1 MLKEC
6 FMRREP
12 TKLFNTGGK
21 SVKFFDYNFDILAD
35 GTIIFDEELE
45 LEDIHSQVG
54 DLYIVM
60 FEKGLVKLV
69 PCDYNPAQVVE

>member
-1 MLKEC
+1 MD
-6 FMRREP
+6 REP
-12 TKLFNTGGK
+12 TKIIIDNGK
-21 SVKFFDYNFDILAD
+21 DVVKYFDYNFDILSN

-45 LEDIHSQVG
+45 LKDIHSQVG

-60 FEKGLVKLV
+60 YEKGLVKLV

>member
-1 MLKEC
+1 M
-6 FMRREP
+6 
-12 TKLFNTGGK
+12 
-21 SVKFFDYNFDILAD
+21 KFLEYNFDVLSD

-45 LEDIHSQVG
+45 LKDIHSQVG

-69 PCDYNPAQVVE
+69 PCDVNPAQVVE

>member
-1 MLKEC
+1 MGYYKLN
-6 FMRREP
+6 REP
-12 TKLFNTGGK
+12 TKIFVTGGK
-21 SVKFFDYNFDILAD
+21 SVKFLEYNFDVLSD

-45 LEDIHSQVG
+45 LKDIHSQVG

-69 PCDYNPAQVVE
+69 PCDVNPAQVVE

>member
-1 MLKEC
+1 MGYYKLN
-6 FMRREP
+6 REP
-12 TKLFNTGGK
+12 TKFFVTGGE
-21 SVKFFDYNFDILAD
+21 SVKFLEYNFDVLSD

-45 LEDIHSQVG
+45 LKDIHSQVG

-69 PCDYNPAQVVE
+69 PCDVNPAQVVE